1 MTACGKLFKFL
12 DGLLEEKKTIDQM
25 GDEICDM
32 VKNPRKKIIRLIT
45 QHKGEDY
52 LKENAEWL
60 KYDLESIPKKTG
72 HGLGGRKCD
81 SGRDVEKNVHVEDPT
96 QESTQEAIVS
106 PPETPKPDSLDEF
119 IVQNEAE
126 KKPPTPEEA
135 EQERRFPSA
144 CSCTIYVPDTEEI
157 SRCPCGCG
165 YGYCDINEK
174 WYTKTQIKALAK
186 AEQAA
191 AKKRS

>member
-45 QHKGEDY
+45 QHKGEEY
-52 LKENAEWL
+52 LIENAEWL
-60 KYDLESIPKKTG
+60 KYHPEKNLNPEG
-72 HGLGGRKCD
+72 HHLGGRKT
-81 SGRDVEKNVHVEDPT
+81 SIGIPVEKNVHIAQPASASVPVAATMDS
-96 QESTQEAIVS
+96 QE
-106 PPETPKPDSLDEF
+106 KPSLLDEF

-126 KKPPTPEEA
+126 KKPPTPEEI

-144 CSCTIYVPDTEEI
+144 CSCTIYVPDTDDI
-157 SRCPCGCG
+157 STCPCGCG
-165 YGYCDINEK
+165 YGYCEMNEK

-186 AEQAA
+186 AE
-191 AKKRS
+191 KGSK